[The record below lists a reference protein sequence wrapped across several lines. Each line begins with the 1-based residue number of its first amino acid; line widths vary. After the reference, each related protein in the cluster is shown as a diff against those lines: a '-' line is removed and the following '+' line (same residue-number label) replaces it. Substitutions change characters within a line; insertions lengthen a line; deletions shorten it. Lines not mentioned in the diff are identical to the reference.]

1 LSTPVSVSCH
11 QSLPD
16 VDNRL
21 FLGVAITS
29 KAATWRTRLPVVA
42 VVVACVAAVV
52 AAVTGAANPVSAVQ
66 FLLPGHWVYNSA
78 LSSVFHIDGST
89 GNVDARA
96 AVPGSPGDQVL
107 QGETSGYVIG
117 SERVTEF
124 GKSSLEVEKTS
135 TPASKET
142 AYGVETA
149 GGPYLVY
156 RQDGKVVRM
165 GDPSVVMEL
174 DGPVGTPVA
183 TRDGT
188 LWLPR
193 TEAGLLCRVQKDARA
208 PACQVPLPR
217 GHNGALTVV
226 GDKVMFVDTTSD
238 TLHTVERDGL
248 GEGRDLGV
256 DASDDAV
263 LADTD
268 ISGRIA
274 IMDANRIHLVD
285 TESDREPVRVD
296 LPDGDYAGP
305 VSTGEVVAVVDRT
318 TDTLITYDSAGEL
331 KERKELPAENG
342 DPRITRGEDDR
353 LYVDGEEGEHVV
365 VVDRDGELTDVPIDA
380 GGGEEDGPPR
390 GEDGDGPPVAA
401 PKPENPLPQQPPRT
415 EPPPRTEQPDTRRQQ
430 QTPPQVPPTQ
440 PGAPAGVSATAGN
453 GVATVNWGPAPD
465 NRSPLTGYR
474 VTWPGGSRT
483 AGPGAGS
490 LTIPGLANGTTYVFT
505 VAAVNG
511 VGVGPGSSSNPV
523 TPTAPFRAASAPT
536 GLAATNDF
544 DTDTVTV
551 NWAAPADMGTG
562 PFAHYV
568 VNVGG
573 VRQVTVPG
581 LSATVTGVAVDT
593 AMTITVTAVTTNPAG
608 AQVPGAPASTQ
619 TEGLPPGG
627 NPVVTVSRG
636 APTDEHCGDLP
647 GCAWMHVEASGFPP
661 DTMLSFMPHTTM
673 PGYDNGGHDTPTDEN
688 GYADI
693 DQFAFAGVGY
703 EVWVTVTLPDGTEYT
718 SDRITWGAG

>member
-1 LSTPVSVSCH
+1 
-11 QSLPD
+11 
-16 VDNRL
+16 
-21 FLGVAITS
+21 
-29 KAATWRTRLPVVA
+29 

-78 LSSVFHIDGST
+78 LGSVFHVDGST
-89 GNVDARA
+89 GDVDARA
-96 AVPGSPGDQVL
+96 AVPGSPGDQVF
-107 QGETSGYVIG
+107 QGETSGYVVG
-117 SERVTEF
+117 SDRITEF
-124 GKSSLEVEKTS
+124 GKSSLEVEKSS

-156 RQDGKVVRM
+156 REEGKVVRV

-174 DGPVGTPVA
+174 KGPVGTPVA

-193 TEAGLLCRVQKDARA
+193 TEAGWLCQVRAGARV

-217 GHNGALTVV
+217 GHHGALTVV
-226 GDKVMFVDTTSD
+226 GGKVMFVDTTTD
-238 TLHTVERDGL
+238 TFHAVEKDGL
-248 GEGRDLGV
+248 GTGRELGM

-268 ISGRIA
+268 VDGRVA

-285 TESDREPVRVD
+285 TRSDSKPVRVD

-305 VSTGEVVAVVDRT
+305 VSTGEVVAVVDRK

-331 KERKELPAENG
+331 QERLTLPEEEG

-353 LYVDGEEGEHVV
+353 LYVDGQEGEHVV
-365 VVDRDGELTDVPIDA
+365 VVDRDGGLTDVPIEN
-380 GGGEEDGPPR
+380 GGDEEAAPPR
-390 GEDGDGPPVAA
+390 GDDTDGPPVAA
-401 PKPENPLPQQPPRT
+401 PKPEQPKPQL
-415 EPPPRTEQPDTRRQQ
+415 PPPPPPTTERPDDQRRQQ
-430 QTPPQVPPTQ
+430 QTPPRVPPTQ
-440 PGAPAGVSATAGN
+440 PGAPAGVSATAGD

-474 VTWPGGSRT
+474 VTWAGGST
-483 AGPGAGS
+483 TTGPAAGS
-490 LTIPGLANGTTYVFT
+490 VTIPGLANGTRYVFT

-523 TPTAPFRAASAPT
+523 TPVAPFRAASAPVN
-536 GLAATNDF
+536 LAATNDF
-544 DTDTVTV
+544 DNQTVTV

-562 PFAHYV
+562 PFAHYA

-573 VRQVTVPG
+573 VRQVTVTG
-581 LSATVTGVAVDT
+581 LSATVTGVQVDT
-593 AMTITVTAVTTNPAG
+593 ALTVTVTAVTTNPAG
-608 AQVPGAPASTQ
+608 AQVAGAPASTQ
-619 TEGLPPGG
+619 TEGRPPAAD
-627 NPVVTVSRG
+627 PVVTLSRG
-636 APTDEHCGDLP
+636 APTDEFCGDLP

-661 DTMLSFMPHTTM
+661 GTMLHFQPHTTM
-673 PGYDNGGHDTPTDEN
+673 PGYDNGGHDTPSDEN

-703 EVWVTVTLPDGTEYT
+703 EVWVTVTLPDGTEYE
-718 SDRITWGAG
+718 SNHITWGTG